1 MKPAP
6 NTRSPER
13 FWKSLPATAGRGRWP
28 LRLTRR
34 SSWRSRPA
42 SLRWQMPEIMENAD
56 EKLSTAMSRLLD
68 FLWQEWEGLQVQ
80 IESLNTDLEQIARAT
95 RVVFD

>member
-1 MKPAP
+1 
-6 NTRSPER
+6 
-13 FWKSLPATAGRGRWP
+13 
-28 LRLTRR
+28 
-34 SSWRSRPA
+34 
-42 SLRWQMPEIMENAD
+42 MENAD